1 MFALIK
7 ETPRKAASGVKAN
20 LCQGFHFRT
29 FKRHQRERERK
40 RERERERERENKRQE
55 EAGTERG
62 RDEGREKQES
72 PCLTEMSQERIT
84 NTGSGSLIAGKMF
97 VKRWCNGRENF
108 LDFFQKRCAFA
119 PAALLTWNALFC
131 PSLAHLF

>member
-1 MFALIK
+1 MFALTK
-7 ETPRKAASGVKAN
+7 ETSRKAASGVKAN

-29 FKRHQRERERK
+29 FKRHQ
-40 RERERERERENKRQE
+40 RERERENKRQE

-97 VKRWCNGRENF
+97 VKGWCNGREKF

-119 PAALLTWNALFC
+119 PAALFTWNALFC